1 MLVPVVWIIVGLTT
15 AGLLVLGALAV
26 LAYREV
32 VALAR
37 ALQRSAARVAK
48 SGEDVERAAE
58 AVARRGGATLLTTAA
73 PSIQAPNG
81 SA

>member
-1 MLVPVVWIIVGLTT
+1 MVWIIVGLTT
-15 AGLLVLGALAV
+15 AGLLVLGGLAV

-32 VALAR
+32 VVLAKALAR
-37 ALQRSAARVAK
+37 SAERLAQA
-48 SGEDVERAAE
+48 GADVERAADG
-58 AVARRGGATLLTTAA
+58 VARSGGAALVATRA